1 MTSSTHWTLAFMP
14 RRVSAAPGASPPK
27 RGKGDSSA
35 GSICNF
41 LASTRAATVS
51 SSALCRELDRRA

>member
-1 MTSSTHWTLAFMP
+1 M
-14 RRVSAAPGASPPK
+14 

-41 LASTRAATVS
+41 LASTRAATVEDV
-51 SSALCRELDRRA
+51 RIVVELW